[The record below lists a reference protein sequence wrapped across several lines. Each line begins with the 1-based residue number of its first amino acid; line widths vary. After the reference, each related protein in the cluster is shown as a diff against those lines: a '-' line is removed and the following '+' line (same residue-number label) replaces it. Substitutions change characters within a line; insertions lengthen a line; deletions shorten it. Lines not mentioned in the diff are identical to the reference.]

1 MTTDTRFEL
10 FYWPTIQGR
19 GEFVRLAF
27 EDAGVAYVDV
37 ARLPEAQG
45 GGVAA
50 IVKLLR
56 DESLA
61 TPAFA
66 PPVLR
71 AGPVVVAQTANIL
84 QFVAP
89 ALGLVPD
96 DAASRAW
103 AHQLQLTVSDV
114 VSEVH
119 ETHHPISTGRY
130 YEEQKAEAKL
140 RARDFLAA
148 RLPKFLGY
156 FERALARNGGTWF
169 VGGAAS
175 YVDLSVFQIM
185 VGLAYAFPRAMAAA
199 EAQHP
204 LLVALRDRVAARP
217 NVAAYL
223 ASARCVPFNEAG
235 IFRRYPELDL
245 AE

>member
-66 PPVLR
+66 PP
-71 AGPVVVAQTANIL
+71 
-84 QFVAP
+84 AP
-89 ALGLVPD
+89 A
-96 DAASRAW
+96 
-103 AHQLQLTVSDV
+103 
-114 VSEVH
+114 
-119 ETHHPISTGRY
+119 
-130 YEEQKAEAKL
+130 
-140 RARDFLAA
+140 
-148 RLPKFLGY
+148 
-156 FERALARNGGTWF
+156 
-169 VGGAAS
+169 
-175 YVDLSVFQIM
+175 
-185 VGLAYAFPRAMAAA
+185 
-199 EAQHP
+199 
-204 LLVALRDRVAARP
+204 
-217 NVAAYL
+217 
-223 ASARCVPFNEAG
+223 
-235 IFRRYPELDL
+235 
-245 AE
+245 